1 MTDQKKKC
9 KAQWSDLPPE
19 LLSPI
24 AESLDLIDLLGFR
37 GVCKSWKSASST
49 ASAQS
54 SAKPW
59 FLVYGENS
67 SECQLLCESNK
78 KYTISL
84 PELVGATCIAS
95 SQGWL
100 LVFQESSGSVFFFC
114 PFSRAKID
122 LPNFPASQLSDHIAA
137 FSSPPTSQDC
147 ILCVI
152 SRANNDEWELN
163 LLRHGAEEWTKHNYS
178 SKPYK
183 IDAIKGA
190 AYHKEGREFYFYDPK
205 PHPKGLVFSTDNL
218 NVQYYQIVRNGL
230 GTSTL
235 PFDYCKDYFVTEN
248 LKNKLEL
255 AENVSISTCGIQM
268 EIGGRIICGESITA
282 DGVTDQSSS
291 RQLKGVW
298 IHPRFYQVSSNNQS

>member
-1 MTDQKKKC
+1 MHCLIPRMVACIPRKLRL
-9 KAQWSDLPPE
+9 SVFLLP
-19 LLSPI
+19 LLS
-24 AESLDLIDLLGFR
+24 
-37 GVCKSWKSASST
+37 C
-49 ASAQS
+49 
-54 SAKPW
+54 
-59 FLVYGENS
+59 ENR
-67 SECQLLCESNK
+67 
-78 KYTISL
+78 
-84 PELVGATCIAS
+84 P
-95 SQGWL
+95 
-100 LVFQESSGSVFFFC
+100 
-114 PFSRAKID
+114 
-122 LPNFPASQLSDHIAA
+122 SQLPSLTTLRPHCSI
-137 FSSPPTSQDC
+137 SSPPTSQDC
-147 ILCVI
+147 ILRVI

>member
-1 MTDQKKKC
+1 MTDQRKKC
-9 KAQWSDLPPE
+9 KAQWSGLPPE

-67 SECQLLCESNK
+67 FECQLLCESNK

-95 SQGWL
+95 SQG
-100 LVFQESSGSVFFFC
+100 C
-114 PFSRAKID
+114 I
-122 LPNFPASQLSDHIAA
+122 
-137 FSSPPTSQDC
+137 SSPPTSQDC
-147 ILCVI
+147 ILRVI

-218 NVQYYQIVRNGL
+218 NVQYYQIVNKGL
-230 GTSTL
+230 GTSAL

-268 EIGGRIICGESITA
+268 EIGGRIICGDSITA

-298 IHPRFYQVSSNNQS
+298 IHPRVSSPTRSLENFFWESLANHSYINFNLQDYKLKYF